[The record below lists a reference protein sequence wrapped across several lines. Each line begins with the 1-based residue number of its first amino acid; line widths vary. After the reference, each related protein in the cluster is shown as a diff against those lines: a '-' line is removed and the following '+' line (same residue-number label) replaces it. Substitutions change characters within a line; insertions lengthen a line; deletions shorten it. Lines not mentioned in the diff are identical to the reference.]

1 LNTKSEMTPL
11 EMAELLQEFTVKIE
25 NDRDLHPKEYLD
37 KDVEV
42 LYHIAHKHYTVDSYE
57 EAEPLFMRLVMA
69 RPTNSAFWKGL
80 ASTFQMLK
88 KYREALAAWGMC
100 ALLHPDDLS
109 NHLFGAE
116 CLINLEL
123 EEDAKKALEY
133 VGSLIT
139 EGHPNFKKYNKL
151 TLIVKGEA
159 FGDS

>member
-1 LNTKSEMTPL
+1 MTPL
-11 EMAELLQEFTVKIE
+11 EMAELLQEFTAKIE

-42 LYHIAHKHYTVDSYE
+42 LYTIAHKYYTIDSYE
-57 EAEPLFMRLVMA
+57 EAEPLFMRLVLA
-69 RPTNSAFWKGL
+69 RPTNAAFWKGL

-88 KYREALAAWGMC
+88 KYREALAAWGMI
-100 ALLHPDDLS
+100 ALLNPDDLS

-116 CLINLEL
+116 CLINLEYL
-123 EEDAKKALEY
+123 EEGKKALDY

-139 EGHPNFKKYNKL
+139 QEHPNFKKYNKL

-159 FGDS
+159 VVDN